1 MLVSKLD
8 YLCYDFDACI
18 FDIFTSSLHLNFRG
32 ALAFII
38 KGKRDTTL
46 SYLVMSIVM
55 LLMFMLHATYYF

>member
-1 MLVSKLD
+1 MFVPLLD

-18 FDIFTSSLHLNFRG
+18 LDIFTSSHHLNFRG

-46 SYLVMSIVM
+46 SYVSMSIVM
-55 LLMFMLHATYYF
+55 LLMFVLLATYYS